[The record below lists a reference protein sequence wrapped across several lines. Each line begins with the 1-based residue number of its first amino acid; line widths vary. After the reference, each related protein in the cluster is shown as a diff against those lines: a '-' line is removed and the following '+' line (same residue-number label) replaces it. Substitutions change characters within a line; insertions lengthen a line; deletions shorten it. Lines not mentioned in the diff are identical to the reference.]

1 MATLACGMLEKLMKM
16 IRTALATGGDTPW
29 MRSSDAT
36 GDISG
41 NQRQETAQSLRRYTQ
56 KCEGREEKLTK

>member
-1 MATLACGMLEKLMKM
+1 MKM
-16 IRTALATGGDTPW
+16 IRTALATGGDILD

-41 NQRQETAQSLRRYTQ
+41 NQRQETAQSLRRYISEVG
-56 KCEGREEKLTK
+56 EGREEKLTK